1 MVKIKICGITSLD
14 DARAAIEA
22 GADMLGFNF
31 YRPSARFIEPDTA
44 RQIIDSLK
52 TESEPRQIETVG
64 IFVNEPVTD
73 VLNAVSVSGVDVV
86 QLHGDEL
93 PAYCDELK
101 SQLSRQTVIKTLR
114 VNAGFEP
121 GEAWNYDVDAIMLD
135 AFHDQLRGGTGRVIN
150 WDVARATREIVPRLF
165 LSGGLSP
172 ENVAEAISRVQP
184 YAIDACSSL
193 ESAPG
198 RKDSARMKAFVRAAR
213 NG

>member
-22 GADMLGFNF
+22 GADLLGFNF
-31 YRPSARFIEPDTA
+31 YRTSPRFIEPETA
-44 RQIIDSLK
+44 RQIIDSIK
-52 TESEPRQIETVG
+52 TEYEPQQIETVA
-64 IFVNEPVTD
+64 IFVNEPIED
-73 VLNAVSVSGVDVV
+73 VLKAISVSGVDVV
-86 QLHGDEL
+86 QLHGDES

-101 SQLSRQTVIKTLR
+101 SSLSNQTVIKALR
-114 VNAGFEP
+114 VSAAFEP
-121 GEAWNYDVDAIMLD
+121 GEAAHYDVDAIMLD
-135 AFHDQLRGGTGRVIN
+135 AFHDQLRGGTGQIIN

-172 ENVAEAISRVQP
+172 ENVAEAIAKVQP

-198 RKDSARMKAFVRAAR
+198 QKDLARMKAFVRAAR

>member
-22 GADMLGFNF
+22 GADLLGFNF
-31 YRPSARFIEPDTA
+31 YGPSPRFIEPA
-44 RQIIDSLK
+44 SVWQIIDSLK
-52 TESEPRQIETVG
+52 TEYEPLRIETVG
-64 IFVNEPVTD
+64 IFVNELIEN
-73 VLNAVSVSGVDVV
+73 VLNAITVSGVDVV
-86 QLHGDEL
+86 QLHGDES

-101 SQLSRQTVIKTLR
+101 SHLSHQTVIKALR
-114 VNAGFEP
+114 VSAAFEP
-121 GEAWNYDVDAIMLD
+121 VEGGNYDVDAIMLD
-135 AFHDQLRGGTGRVIN
+135 AFHGQLRGGTGRVID

-172 ENVAEAISRVQP
+172 ENVAEAIATVQP

-198 RKDSARMKAFVRAAR
+198 RKDVRRMKAFVRAAR

>member
-22 GADMLGFNF
+22 GVEMLGFNF
-31 YRPSARFIEPDTA
+31 YRLSPRFIEPDTA
-44 RQIIDSLK
+44 HQIIDSLK
-52 TESEPRQIETVG
+52 SEYEPRQIETIG
-64 IFVNEPVTD
+64 IFVNEPIAD
-73 VLNAVSVSGVDVV
+73 VLNAIRVSGVDGV
-86 QLHGDEL
+86 QLHGDES
-93 PAYCDELK
+93 PAYCNELK
-101 SQLSRQTVIKTLR
+101 SSLSNQTVIKALR
-114 VNAGFEP
+114 VRAAFEP
-121 GEAWNYDVDAIMLD
+121 REAGNYDVDAIMLD

-172 ENVAEAISRVQP
+172 ENVAEAIARVQP

-198 RKDSARMKAFVRAAR
+198 RKDAARMKAFVRAAR